1 MWLRLKVQSGVM
13 VTALSLL
20 PWLQGQEII
29 VMLRACMMSVLFYTG
44 TFHFCPTQLC
54 LLFSPPSVFP
64 LQPSDIIHYF
74 LTVFVRCSPESV
86 LIVLFK

>member
-1 MWLRLKVQSGVM
+1 M
-13 VTALSLL
+13 VTRA
-20 PWLQGQEII
+20 PAII
-29 VMLRACMMSVLFYTG
+29 VMLRACVMSVLFHTG

-74 LTVFVRCSPESV
+74 LTVC
-86 LIVLFK
+86 LFAARLSQSLLCRLNNENQSTLQY